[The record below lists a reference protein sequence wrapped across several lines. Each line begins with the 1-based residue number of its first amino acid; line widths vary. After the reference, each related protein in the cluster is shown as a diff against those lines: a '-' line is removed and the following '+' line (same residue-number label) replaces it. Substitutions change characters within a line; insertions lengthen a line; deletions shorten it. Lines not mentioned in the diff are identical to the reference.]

1 MTEQQELEAVLKYL
15 SVTEEEF
22 YKIMEVAY
30 KKVIK
35 KRVESDRPIVRRSL
49 VYYGSRILQS
59 YPRSCPL

>member
-15 SVTEEEF
+15 NVTEEEF

-35 KRVESDRPIVRRSL
+35 KRVETDMPVRRSL
-49 VYYGSRILQS
+49 V
-59 YPRSCPL
+59 

>member
-15 SVTEEEF
+15 NVSEEEF

-35 KRVESDRPIVRRSL
+35 NRVEKDQKPIQRSL
-49 VYYGSRILQS
+49 
-59 YPRSCPL
+59 

>member
-15 SVTEEEF
+15 NVTEEEF
-22 YKIMEVAY
+22 YKIMELAY

-49 VYYGSRILQS
+49 V
-59 YPRSCPL
+59 